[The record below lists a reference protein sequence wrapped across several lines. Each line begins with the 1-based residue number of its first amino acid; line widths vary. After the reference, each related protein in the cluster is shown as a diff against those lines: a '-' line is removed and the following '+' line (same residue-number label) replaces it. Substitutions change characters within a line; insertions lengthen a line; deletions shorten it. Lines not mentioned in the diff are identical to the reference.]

1 MADWKM
7 EKEGVYC
14 EIDGPVALFKVN
26 RPQTKN
32 GMDWKAKGAQA
43 EAYERIAADPDV
55 RVMVITAEGEYFI
68 TGGRVDASKPEEQR
82 LYSEYIARVEN
93 ARKTIKVPM
102 IAAVNGHC
110 FKGGMGLVAQADL
123 AVAKDTATFSFPEVR
138 MGGVPMVVMARCMG
152 YLPKKLA
159 LEAYYSNRE
168 YPAKRMYEVG
178 FLNAVTDEEH
188 FWPTV
193 EEYIHMVIDYPR
205 SLIQM
210 THDAYYAMEGIT
222 DLNERVAFSQKWLAE
237 KVLPQMAKEKTS
249 YNV

>member
-7 EKEGVYC
+7 EKEGVLC
-14 EIDGPVALFKVN
+14 EIKGPVALFKVN
-26 RPQTKN
+26 RPHTKN
-32 GMDWKAKGAQA
+32 GMDWRAKGVQA
-43 EAYERIAADPDV
+43 EAYERIAADQDV
-55 RVMVITAEGEYFI
+55 RVMVITAEGDYFI
-68 TGGRVDASKPEEQR
+68 TGGRVDASRPEEQQ
-82 LYSEYIARVEN
+82 LYSEYIGRVEA

-123 AVAKDTATFSFPEVR
+123 AIAKDTATFSFPEIR

-168 YPAKRMYEVG
+168 YSAERMYEVG
-178 FLNAVTDEEH
+178 FINAVADEEH
-188 FWPTV
+188 FDSVV
-193 EEYIHMVIDYPR
+193 EEYIHMIIDYPR

-222 DLNERVAFSQKWLAE
+222 DLNQRVAFSQKWLAE
-237 KVLPQMAKEKTS
+237 KVLPQMAQEKTT